1 MIYLILI
8 ILILWILSI
17 LFIFV
22 RMKDELDTQKRF
34 YESELDDKNVEISD
48 LTLQIENERRIDKET
63 AEKKSSIRTG
73 DKSADVNHAFD
84 ILCDKN

>member
-48 LTLQIENERRIDKET
+48 LTLQIATERRIDKET
-63 AEKKSSIRTG
+63 AEKKSSIRSG
-73 DKSADVNHAFD
+73 DKSADVNRAVD
-84 ILCDKN
+84 ILCN